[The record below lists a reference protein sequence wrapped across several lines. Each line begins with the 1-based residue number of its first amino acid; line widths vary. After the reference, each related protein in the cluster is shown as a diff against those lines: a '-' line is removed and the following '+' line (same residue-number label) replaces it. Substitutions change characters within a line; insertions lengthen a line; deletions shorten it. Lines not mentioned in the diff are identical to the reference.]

1 MDINLNFS
9 NYSQIQTEKKPE
21 PSKIS
26 KHKFSILAIIFSII
40 IIILIIVIVSRK
52 KKLKEKEENLSEL
65 NKELIYIKS
74 NITDLELKINNEK
87 ISNNNLINNISFT
100 NDEIS
105 DIQSEYDIKKN
116 AYFQLLYNKNDLVA
130 HKEFIN
136 NKIDHIQKCSKELD
150 LKSEILQKNF
160 LYQKML
166 QRFDDLSIQNSKI
179 ITDLSQ
185 FKLLTNSEILGK
197 CYDSIVYD
205 FNINRFHENCDGY
218 PLLILIKTTTSET
231 IGAYTSITNEGIKK
245 VNDEKSMLINLNK
258 NEYFLNDKNNEECYV
273 FSHFDEFPKF
283 GNDLIIHSDGTGEI
297 LSNNCY
303 KINGDN
309 NKKLLDEEKFE
320 IEIMEI
326 YKIKI

>member
-136 NKIDHIQKCSKELD
+136 SKNNFIFYYFNNTIKIL
-150 LKSEILQKNF
+150 ILN
-160 LYQKML
+160 
-166 QRFDDLSIQNSKI
+166 LSI
-179 ITDLSQ
+179 
-185 FKLLTNSEILGK
+185 
-197 CYDSIVYD
+197 
-205 FNINRFHENCDGY
+205 
-218 PLLILIKTTTSET
+218 IK
-231 IGAYTSITNEGIKK
+231 
-245 VNDEKSMLINLNK
+245 
-258 NEYFLNDKNNEECYV
+258 
-273 FSHFDEFPKF
+273 
-283 GNDLIIHSDGTGEI
+283 
-297 LSNNCY
+297 
-303 KINGDN
+303 
-309 NKKLLDEEKFE
+309 
-320 IEIMEI
+320 
-326 YKIKI
+326 

>member
-87 ISNNNLINNISFT
+87 ISNNNLMNNISHI
-100 NDEIS
+100 NNEKS
-105 DIQSEYDIKKN
+105 NIQSEYDIKKN
-116 AYFQLLYNKNDLVA
+116 VYFQLLYNKNDLVA

-136 NKIDHIQKCSKELD
+136 NKIDHIKKCSKEED
-150 LKSEILQKNF
+150 LKTEILRKNI

-166 QRFDDLSIQNSKI
+166 KRFDDLTIQNSNI
-179 ITDLSQ
+179 VTDLSQ
-185 FKLLTNSEILGK
+185 FELLSNSEIKGK

-205 FNINRFHENCDGY
+205 FNINKFHENCDGY

-258 NEYFLNDKNNEECYV
+258 NEYFLKDKNNEECYV

-283 GNDLIIHSDGTGEI
+283 GNDLAIYRNGTGEI
-297 LSNNCY
+297 LGNDCY
-303 KINGDN
+303 KINEIKN
-309 NKKLLDEEKFE
+309 EYLIEEKKFE
-320 IEIMEI
+320 IEFMEI
-326 YKIKI
+326 YKIKL